1 MTLKNLIKQL
11 KDLELLFKDGV
22 IIIKNQNEEYKI
34 TDIQGYS
41 GKSRPYEC
49 PDPNEIIINIKKG

>member
-22 IIIKNQNEEYKI
+22 IIIKNQDEEYKI

-41 GKSRPYEC
+41 GEQRPNIC
-49 PDPNEIIINIKKG
+49 KDPNEIIINVKKW